1 MIHNSDDDMADEKIF
16 IAANELLYDSFLL
29 GARVLESG
37 FRPDYI
43 VGIWRG
49 GTPVGIAV
57 QELLDY
63 ADIKT
68 DHISIRT
75 SHYTGIEKTKDN
87 VQVHGLGYLIDKVCQ
102 EDRLL
107 IVDDVFDTG
116 RSVEAVIRNLSAR
129 ARKNTPHDIRIA
141 TPWYKPTKNVTDIV
155 PHYYIHETDQ
165 WLVFPHELQGLTDV
179 EVQTGKADISDI
191 IDNVRQCRN

>member
-1 MIHNSDDDMADEKIF
+1 MFEEKIF
-16 IAANELLYDSFLL
+16 IQPDELLQDSFLL
-29 GARVLESG
+29 GAQILDSG

-63 ADIKT
+63 AGVTT
-68 DHISIRT
+68 DHIAIRT
-75 SHYTGIEKTKDN
+75 SYYTGIEKTADH
-87 VQVHGLGYLIDKVCQ
+87 VQVHGLGYLIDKVSH

-116 RSVEAVIRNLSAR
+116 KSIEGVLTEMGVR
-129 ARKNTPHDIRIA
+129 ARRNMPYDVRIA
-141 TPWYKPTKNVTDIV
+141 TPWYKPSKNVTDNS
-155 PHYYIHETDQ
+155 PDYYIHETDR
-165 WLVFPHELQGLTDV
+165 WLVFPHELKGLSLE
-179 EVQTGKADISDI
+179 EVRIGKPDIFHI
-191 IDNVRQCRN
+191 VNNVSSGGE